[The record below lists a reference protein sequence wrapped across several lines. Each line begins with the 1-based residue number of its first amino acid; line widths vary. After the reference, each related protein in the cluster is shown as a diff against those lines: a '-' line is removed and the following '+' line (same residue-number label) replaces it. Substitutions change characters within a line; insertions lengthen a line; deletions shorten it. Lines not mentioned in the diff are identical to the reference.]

1 MKYKVYLNILD
12 QIIKEAPQKF
22 ARYRIEEFDSE
33 KLNQA
38 RSRASIHLFLK
49 VSFGLLDF
57 EERERVITDGSY
69 DGGIDGYYIDQ
80 ETKCLYLLQAKF
92 RTNETNFEQK
102 EITLEELLSMDINR
116 ILEGENFDENGN
128 EYNGKIKQ
136 LQREVSQID
145 DIARYTYKVI
155 VLANLSGIS
164 LAKLKLLSGGYPV
177 DVFDAMK
184 TYENLVFPVI
194 SGTYFTASDISIPID
209 LSNKNA
215 GAKIS
220 YTVNTKASECEIT
233 ALFVPTIEL
242 AKMMTKYKNSIL
254 KFNPRSY
261 LDLEGRK
268 VNSSIRETILNKETN
283 EFALYNN
290 GITMLSDETYINE
303 RIGQKNRAQLRV
315 KNPQII
321 NGGQTTYTL
330 SRIYEENKDGDL
342 ESIFG
347 GKEVLLKVI
356 TLMNNSNDED
366 KLNLI
371 DDISNATNQQT
382 PVINADRFAN
392 ESFHKAIQKKIFDRY
407 GILYERKRGEFS
419 DGILSG
425 YIEGS
430 VIVERNQFF
439 RIYYS
444 ANGHINL
451 GSQKKLFQQNR
462 FPNFDINNN
471 DSLDRFYVGYYVF
484 SQLLKDRKPNIRLQ
498 KDTYAKIYAYN
509 QLFFKQG
516 MDIDPCVISE
526 NISIL
531 DEIWGRFVE
540 YVKLKTTIGNRAF
553 VDKITGEAKST
564 FSENR
569 LYRSGNF
576 EKTVVNY
583 FTKIVKTPEPLH
595 NQ

>member
-1 MKYKVYLNILD
+1 MKYKTYVNILD
-12 QIIKEAPQKF
+12 QIIKEAPSKF
-22 ARYRIEEFDSE
+22 SKYRCEGFDTE
-33 KLNQA
+33 KINQA

-57 EERERVITDGSY
+57 EERERVITDGAY

-80 ETKCLYLLQAKF
+80 DTKCLYLLQAKF

-102 EITLEELLSMDINR
+102 EITLEELLSMDVNR
-116 ILEGENFDENGN
+116 ILEGEIFDEHGN

-145 DIARYTYKVI
+145 DIARYAYKVI

-164 LAKLKLLSGGYPV
+164 PTKLRLLSGGYPV
-177 DVFDAMK
+177 DVFDAIK

-220 YTVNTKASECEIT
+220 YTVNTKVSECEIT

-242 AKMMTKYKNSIL
+242 AKMMKKYKNSIL

-261 LDLEGRK
+261 LELEGKK
-268 VNSSIRETILNKETN
+268 VNSSIRETILSKDTN

-303 RIGQKNRAQLRV
+303 KIGQKNRAQLRV

-356 TLMNNSNDED
+356 TLIGNSNDEG

-392 ESFHKAIQKKIFDRY
+392 ESFHKIIQKKIFDRY

-425 YIEGS
+425 YIDGS
-430 VIVERNQFF
+430 ILVERNQFF

-444 ANGHINL
+444 ANGYINL

-462 FPNFDINNN
+462 FPNFDINND

-484 SQLLKDRKPNIRLQ
+484 NQLLKDKNPNIRLQ
-498 KDTYAKIYAYN
+498 KDTYAKIYVYN
-509 QLFFKQG
+509 QLFLKQG
-516 MDIDPCVISE
+516 LDIEPSVISK
-526 NISIL
+526 NLSIL
-531 DEIWGRFVE
+531 DGMWLNFIEHI
-540 YVKLKTTIGNRAF
+540 KLKTTIGNKAF
-553 VDKITGEAKST
+553 VDKTTGEART
-564 FSENR
+564 IFSENR
-569 LYRSGNF
+569 LYRSGHF
-576 EKTVVNY
+576 EKVVVNY
-583 FTKIVKTPEPLH
+583 FNKIFNVSISLS
-595 NQ
+595 N

>member
-1 MKYKVYLNILD
+1 MKYKIYLNILD
-12 QIIKEAPQKF
+12 QILREAPDRY
-22 ARYRIEEFDSE
+22 ARYRLDDLDEE

-57 EERERVITDGSY
+57 EDRERLVTDGSY
-69 DGGIDGYYIDQ
+69 DGGIDGYYIDKD
-80 ETKCLYLLQAKF
+80 TKSLYLLQAKF
-92 RTNETNFEQK
+92 RTSQAKFEQK
-102 EITLEELLSMDINR
+102 KITLEELLCMDVNR
-116 ILEGENFDENGN
+116 ILEGEKFDEEGN

-145 DIARYTYKVI
+145 DIARYNYKVVI
-155 VLANLSGIS
+155 LANLSGIS
-164 LAKLKLLSGGYPV
+164 LAKLRLLTGGYPV
-177 DVFDAMK
+177 DIFDATK
-184 TYENLVFPVI
+184 TYEKLLFPVI

-220 YTVNTKASECEIT
+220 YTVSTKANECEIT

-261 LDLEGRK
+261 LDLEGKK
-268 VNSSIRETILNKETN
+268 VNSSIRETIINTETN

-303 RIGQKNRAQLRV
+303 KIGQKNRAQLRV

-330 SRIYEENKDGDL
+330 SRIYEENKNGDL

-347 GKEVLLKVI
+347 GKEVLLKII
-356 TLMNNSNDED
+356 TLMDNSNEED
-366 KLNLI
+366 KLQLI

-392 ESFHKAIQKKIFDRY
+392 DIFHKAIQRKIFDRY

-419 DGILSG
+419 DGILAG
-425 YIEGS
+425 YIDGS
-430 VIVERNQFF
+430 IVVERNQFF

-451 GSQKKLFQQNR
+451 GSQKKLFQKNN
-462 FPNFDINNN
+462 FPCFRLGN
-471 DSLDRFYVGYYVF
+471 DESLDRFYIGFYVF
-484 SQLLKDRKPNIRLQ
+484 NHLLESRNPNIRVQ

-509 QLFFKQG
+509 QVFLKQG
-516 MDIDPCVISE
+516 LDINPDVIST
-526 NISIL
+526 NLAAL
-531 DEIWGRFVE
+531 DEEWRGFLD
-540 YVKLKTTIGNRAF
+540 YAKANTSLGNRSY
-553 VDKITGEAKST
+553 VDKVTGEARST
-564 FSENR
+564 FNETR
-569 LYRSGNF
+569 LYRSGQF
-576 EKTVVNY
+576 EKIVVQY
-583 FTKIVKTPEPLH
+583 FE
-595 NQ
+595 QMA

>member
-12 QIIKEAPQKF
+12 QILREAPERF
-22 ARYRIEEFDSE
+22 VRYRIDDLDSE

-49 VSFGLLDF
+49 VSFGLLNF

-80 ETKCLYLLQAKF
+80 ETKSLYLLQAKF
-92 RTNETNFEQK
+92 RTNESNFEQK
-102 EITLEELLSMDINR
+102 EISLEELLSMDVNR
-116 ILEGENFDENGN
+116 ILEGECFDEEGN

-145 DIARYTYKVI
+145 DIARYTYKVVI
-155 VLANLSGIS
+155 LANLSGIS
-164 LAKLKLLSGGYPV
+164 PSKLRLLTGGYPV
-177 DVFDAMK
+177 DVFDAVK
-184 TYENLVFPVI
+184 TYDNLVFPVI

-220 YTVNTKASECEIT
+220 YTVSTKANECEIT

-261 LDLEGRK
+261 LDLEGKK
-268 VNSSIRETILNKETN
+268 VNTSIRETILNTDTN

-330 SRIYEENKDGDL
+330 SRIYEENKSGDL
-342 ESIFG
+342 EAIFG
-347 GKEVLLKVI
+347 GKEVLLKII
-356 TLMNNSNDED
+356 TLMDNSNEED
-366 KLNLI
+366 KLHLI

-392 ESFHKAIQKKIFDRY
+392 ESFHKAIQRKVFDRY

-419 DGILSG
+419 DGVLSG
-425 YIEGS
+425 YIDES
-430 VIVERNQFF
+430 IVVERNQFF

-444 ANGHINL
+444 ANGYINL
-451 GSQKKLFQQNR
+451 GAQKKLFQKNN
-462 FPNFDINNN
+462 FPHFKIDN
-471 DSLDRFYVGYYVF
+471 DESLDRFYIGFYVF
-484 SQLLKDRKPNIRLQ
+484 NRLLKNRNPSFRLQ

-509 QLFFKQG
+509 QVFLKQG
-516 MDIDPCVISE
+516 LDIDSDVISK
-526 NISIL
+526 NLASL
-531 DEIWGRFVE
+531 DEKWLDFIE
-540 YVKLKTTIGNRAF
+540 YAKSNTTIGNRAY
-553 VDKITGEAKST
+553 VDKVTGEARST
-564 FSENR
+564 FNEKR
-569 LYRSGNF
+569 LYRSGQF
-576 EKTVVNY
+576 EKIVVQY
-583 FTKIVKTPEPLH
+583 FEKMA
-595 NQ
+595 

>member
-12 QIIKEAPQKF
+12 QIIKEAPRKF

-80 ETKCLYLLQAKF
+80 ETKYLYLLQAKF

-471 DSLDRFYVGYYVF
+471 NSLDRFYVGYYVF